1 MQNSLYNLSVM
12 PNTIKIAS
20 INRNIEM
27 LIIRKIDLL
36 MATFCLIVFPFVIY
50 AQPSQ
55 VPDANWT
62 TVDHFKYC
70 GSGECETF
78 KNVQLSTNSIT
89 VGQDITVINRDTGD
103 AIETFN
109 VKSIRYGRQ
118 VKMCWIGNSDGM
130 VSENYITVKGCKR

>member
-1 MQNSLYNLSVM
+1 M
-12 PNTIKIAS
+12 PTTIKIAS

-27 LIIRKIDLL
+27 LRIRKIHLL
-36 MATFCLIVFPFVIY
+36 PVTFCSIFCPYIIY

-103 AIETFN
+103 SIETFN

-118 VKMCWIGNSDGM
+118 VKMCWISNSDAM

>member
-1 MQNSLYNLSVM
+1 
-12 PNTIKIAS
+12 
-20 INRNIEM
+20 M
-27 LIIRKIDLL
+27 LIIRQIDLL
-36 MATFCLIVFPFVIY
+36 LKTFCFIVFPFIIY

-89 VGQDITVINRDTGD
+89 VGQDITVVNLDTGD

-130 VSENYITVKGCKR
+130 VSENYITVKGCTR

>member
-1 MQNSLYNLSVM
+1 MQNSLCNLIVI
-12 PNTIKIAS
+12 PTTIKIAS

-27 LIIRKIDLL
+27 LRIRKIHLL
-36 MATFCLIVFPFVIY
+36 PVTFYFIFFPYIIY

-55 VPDANWT
+55 APDANWT

-89 VGQDITVINRDTGD
+89 VGQDITVVNLDTGD

-130 VSENYITVKGCKR
+130 VSENYITVKGCTR

>member
-1 MQNSLYNLSVM
+1 
-12 PNTIKIAS
+12 
-20 INRNIEM
+20 M
-27 LIIRKIDLL
+27 LRIRKIYLL
-36 MATFCLIVFPFVIY
+36 LATFYFLVFPFIIY

-89 VGQDITVINRDTGD
+89 VGQDITVINLDTGD

-118 VKMCWIGNSDGM
+118 VKMCWIGNSNGM
-130 VSENYITVKGCKR
+130 VSENYITVKGCTR

>member
-1 MQNSLYNLSVM
+1 
-12 PNTIKIAS
+12 
-20 INRNIEM
+20 M
-27 LIIRKIDLL
+27 LRIRKIHLL
-36 MATFCLIVFPFVIY
+36 LVTFCFIFFPYIIY

-103 AIETFN
+103 SIETFN